1 MFFCASAKSF
11 GQNSHMA
18 RAISTGTI
26 SFGLVSIPVKLYSA
40 TQSAAGVTF
49 NLLHGKCGSRL
60 KQQYV
65 CPVDNE
71 VVSRDEMVKGYEFAK
86 DQYVTFTPD
95 ELKSLEEKATQSI
108 EIAQFV
114 PRESIDPLYY
124 EKAYYLG
131 PEKGGEKAYR
141 LLATVMR
148 EANRAAVARYA
159 ARGKQYIVML
169 RVSGDA
175 QGGVGI
181 IMQTLLYADE
191 VRPFSEVPIPD
202 AEVRESEVKLA
213 RQLVD
218 QIGAE
223 TFNPAD
229 YEDDVRKRIQADIE
243 RKIAGKEIASA
254 PTPPEGGR
262 VIDLMEALKASL
274 GEGRR
279 PAKVPREAETAEP
292 IASVAKAAPADGVL
306 DRKPARRAAGDAPL
320 AMPSESRKRVSKR

>member
-1 MFFCASAKSF
+1 
-11 GQNSHMA
+11 MA

-26 SFGLVSIPVKLYSA
+26 SFGLVSIPVKLFSA
-40 TQSAAGVTF
+40 TQSSTGVSF

-65 CPVDNE
+65 CPVDHE

-95 ELKSLEEKATQSI
+95 ELKTLEEKATQSI
-108 EIAQFV
+108 DIAEFV
-114 PRESIDPLYY
+114 PRDSIDPLYY

-141 LLATVMR
+141 LLAMVMR
-148 EANRAAVARYA
+148 EADRAAVARYA

-169 RVSGDA
+169 RVSDDA
-175 QGGVGI
+175 QGGLGI

-202 AEVRESEVKLA
+202 AEVKESEVKLA

-218 QIGAE
+218 QIGSE
-223 TFNPAD
+223 TFHPAD
-229 YEDDVRKRIQADIE
+229 YEDDVRKRIQADID
-243 RKIAGKEIASA
+243 RKIAGKEIASS
-254 PTPPEGGR
+254 PGPSETGR

-274 GEGRR
+274 GEGRQTATA
-279 PAKVPREAETAEP
+279 PSESETAAP
-292 IASVAKAAPADGVL
+292 IASLVNAPAKDGVL
-306 DRKPARRAAGDAPL
+306 ERKPARRATPSTTSDAAL
-320 AMPSESRKRVSKR
+320 AARPEARKRASKH

>member
-1 MFFCASAKSF
+1 
-11 GQNSHMA
+11 MA

-40 TQSAAGVTF
+40 TQSSTGFSF

-71 VVSRDEMVKGYEFAK
+71 VVSRDDMVKGYEFAK

-95 ELKSLEEKATQSI
+95 ELKALEEKATQSI
-108 EIAQFV
+108 DIAQFV
-114 PRESIDPLYY
+114 PHESVDPLYY

-169 RVSGDA
+169 RVSGGA
-175 QGGVGI
+175 QGGIGI

-191 VRPFSEVPIPD
+191 VRPFAEIPIPD
-202 AEVRESEVKLA
+202 AEVKDVEVKLA
-213 RQLVD
+213 KQLVE
-218 QIGAE
+218 QIAAE

-254 PTPPEGGR
+254 PTAPETGR

-274 GEGRR
+274 GEGQ
-279 PAKVPREAETAEP
+279 PSGKTPRESEN
-292 IASVAKAAPADGVL
+292 AAPISSLAKGPQAEGDL
-306 DRKPARRAAGDAPL
+306 ERKPARRAPSSLTGDAGQL
-320 AMPSESRKRVSKR
+320 ARPEARKRASKH

>member
-1 MFFCASAKSF
+1 
-11 GQNSHMA
+11 MA

-40 TQSAAGVTF
+40 TQSSAGVSF

-71 VVSRDEMVKGYEFAK
+71 VVARDDMVKGYEFAK

-95 ELKSLEEKATQSI
+95 ELKALEEKATQSI

-148 EANRAAVARYA
+148 ESNRAAVARYA

-169 RVSGDA
+169 RVSDDA
-175 QGGVGI
+175 QGGTGI

-202 AEVRESEVKLA
+202 AEVRDSEVKLA
-213 RQLVD
+213 KQLVD
-218 QIGAE
+218 QIGSE

-229 YEDDVRKRIQADIE
+229 YEDDVRKRIQADID

-254 PTPPEGGR
+254 PAPSEGGR

-274 GEGRR
+274 GENR
-279 PAKVPREAETAEP
+279 PSAKATRERE
-292 IASVAKAAPADGVL
+292 VAKPISELGGKTPPAEGL
-306 DRKPARRAAGDAPL
+306 LERKPARRATTDMDAV
-320 AMPSESRKRVSKR
+320 SEAKPEPRKRASRRT

>member
-1 MFFCASAKSF
+1 
-11 GQNSHMA
+11 MA

-40 TQSAAGVTF
+40 TQSSAGVSF

-71 VVSRDEMVKGYEFAK
+71 VVGRDEMVKGYEFAK
-86 DQYVTFTPD
+86 EQYVTFTPE
-95 ELKSLEEKATQSI
+95 ELKALEEKATQSI
-108 EIAQFV
+108 DIAQFV
-114 PRESIDPLYY
+114 PQESIDPLYY

-148 EANRAAVARYA
+148 EAKRAAVARYA

-169 RVSGDA
+169 RVSDGA
-175 QGGVGI
+175 QGGIGI

-202 AEVRESEVKLA
+202 AEVKESEVKLA
-213 RQLVD
+213 KQLVD
-218 QIGAE
+218 QIASE

-229 YEDDVRKRIQADIE
+229 YEDDVRKRIQADID
-243 RKIAGKEIASA
+243 RKIAGKEIATSPTA
-254 PTPPEGGR
+254 PETGR

-274 GEGRR
+274 GESGRQ
-279 PAKVPREAETAEP
+279 PAKRPSGAEDATP
-292 IASVAKAAPADGVL
+292 IASLAPAPQPDGVL
-306 DRKPARRAAGDAPL
+306 ERKPARRASL
-320 AMPSESRKRVSKR
+320 STTSEAELTAKPEGRKRASKH